1 MNHTITY
8 TCPEVLTE
16 VRGGLGCI
24 TLNRPRALNA
34 LSLPMIR
41 ALTATLLAWRED
53 PQVQAVAIRGMGKE
67 GPFGVFCAGGD
78 IRFFHQAVLRGD
90 AELEDFFTE
99 EYALN
104 HLIHHYPKPYI
115 AFMDGVVMGGGMGL
129 SQGGALADPA
139 GVCEGAARASPSA
152 RVPGARLRIVT
163 PRTKM
168 AMPETNIG
176 LFPDVGGGWFLARS
190 PGHGGEWLALTSEVI
205 GAGDAL
211 ALQLADACFD
221 AARITEAWDK
231 LAGLTRFDATS
242 LQGWQQSY
250 ITAAPAADLPLDTI
264 ARCFEQPDVL
274 RIVQALEKEPGEW
287 AAATVKALRT
297 HSPLMLQVT
306 LEQIRRGAGM
316 SLADELRMERDMVR
330 HCFNT
335 RHLERFMAATDTMEG
350 IRALVIDKDR
360 QPQWNPARLE
370 EVTPAMV
377 DGFFVSPWPAHAH
390 PLAALQ

>member
-1 MNHTITY
+1 MNDMMAY

-16 VRGGLGCI
+16 VRGQLGCI

-41 ALTATLLAWRED
+41 ALAAALLAWRDD
-53 PQVQAVAIRGMGKE
+53 PRVQAVAIRGMGKE
-67 GPFGVFCAGGD
+67 GPFGAFCAGGD
-78 IRFFHQAVLRGD
+78 IRFFHQAVLRAD

-115 AFMDGVVMGGGMGL
+115 AFMDGVVMGGGMGI
-129 SQGGALADPA
+129 SQ
-139 GVCEGAARASPSA
+139 
-152 RVPGARLRIVT
+152 GARLRIVT

-176 LFPDVGGGWFLARS
+176 LFPDVGGGWFLARC

-211 ALQLADACFD
+211 ALKLADACFD
-221 AARITEAWDK
+221 AVRIGAAWDA
-231 LAGLTRFDATS
+231 LTGLSSFDTAS
-242 LQGWQQSY
+242 LQAWQQGY
-250 ITAAPAADLPLDTI
+250 GTAAPAAVLPLDTI

-274 RIVQALEKEPGEW
+274 HIVLALEKEEGEW
-287 AAATVKALRT
+287 AAQTVRALRT

-306 LEQIRRGAGM
+306 LEQIRRGASM
-316 SLADELRMERDMVR
+316 NLAEELRMERDMVR

-335 RHLERFMAATDTMEG
+335 RHLERFMTATDTMEG
-350 IRALVIDKDR
+350 IRALVVDKDR
-360 QPQWNPARLE
+360 APKWQPARLE
-370 EVTPAMV
+370 DVAPAMV
-377 DGFFVSPWPAHAH
+377 EGFFASPWPVHAH
-390 PLAALQ
+390 PLGELT